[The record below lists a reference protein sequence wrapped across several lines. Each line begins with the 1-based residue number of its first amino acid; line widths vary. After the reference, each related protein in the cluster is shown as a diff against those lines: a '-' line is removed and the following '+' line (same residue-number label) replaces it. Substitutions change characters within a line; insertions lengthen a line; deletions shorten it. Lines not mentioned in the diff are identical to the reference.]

1 MKITMIEP
9 IGISKEQAEQVFG
22 ELLSQGHE
30 LVYCGEPLS
39 IQEKL
44 ERAADAEILIVAN
57 TPLPGEVIR
66 TAQKLKMIAVAFTGV
81 DHIPMELCRERGI
94 TVCNAQ
100 GYCTHA
106 VAELTFGLA
115 IACMRQI
122 LACDTLTRTEKTKA
136 GHIGNELYGKT
147 FGIVGTGAIGSCV
160 ARIAGAFGCRVLGYS
175 RSQRQEA
182 LEAGVEYTDLKDLLQ
197 RSDIV
202 SLHVPLTAETRHLI
216 DRENISCMK
225 PGAVLINVARGD
237 VVDSDALAEALNA
250 GRLGAAGIDVFE
262 QEPPVDAGH
271 PLLHAK
277 NTVVT
282 PHVAFATKES
292 MINRAEIVRDTIAA
306 WISGNPVNVK

>member
-1 MKITMIEP
+1 
-9 IGISKEQAEQVFG
+9 
-22 ELLSQGHE
+22 
-30 LVYCGEPLS
+30 
-39 IQEKL
+39 
-44 ERAADAEILIVAN
+44 
-57 TPLPGEVIR
+57 
-66 TAQKLKMIAVAFTGV
+66 MIAVAFTGV

-216 DRENISCMK
+216 DREKVGCMK

-237 VVDSDALAEALNA
+237 VVDSDALAEALND

-306 WISGNPVNVK
+306 WLSGNPVNVK